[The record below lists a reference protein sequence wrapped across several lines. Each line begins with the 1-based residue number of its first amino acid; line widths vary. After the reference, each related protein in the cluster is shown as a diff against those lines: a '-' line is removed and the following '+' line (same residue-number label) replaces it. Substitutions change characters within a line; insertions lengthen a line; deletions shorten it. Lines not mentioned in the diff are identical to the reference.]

1 MKRRLDEELVH
12 RSILKTRSEAKRF
25 ILEGKVLVNGSAA
38 VKPNLLVSEQ
48 DELKLVE
55 EKKFVSRGGY
65 KLDFALEKF
74 NIDVK
79 DLVAL
84 DVGASTGGFTDCL
97 IKRGARKV
105 YAVDVGYGQ
114 IELSLRENPKVIVIE
129 RVNAKYLN
137 KEIIPE
143 APEIVT
149 MDVSFISIIK
159 ILPVLKGLI
168 KNSGIIV
175 SLVKP
180 QFEAG
185 KREVRKGI
193 VKNKEIHYKTL
204 VKLINEITEIGLY
217 VNALTYSPIKGG
229 KGNIEFFFKISGNM
243 PVVKLEDV
251 YKIVE
256 EAWEMTG

>member
-1 MKRRLDEELVH
+1 MKRRLDEELVL

-25 ILEGKVLVNGSAA
+25 ILEGKVLVNGSTA
-38 VKPNLLVSEQ
+38 VKPNLTVTEH

-65 KLDFALEKF
+65 KLDFALNKF

-79 DLVAL
+79 NLVAL

-105 YAVDVGYGQ
+105 FAVDVGYGQ
-114 IELSLRENPKVIVIE
+114 LELSLRENPKVTVIE

-137 KEIIPE
+137 KEIISE
-143 APEIVT
+143 APDIVT
-149 MDVSFISIIK
+149 MDVSFISITK
-159 ILPVLKGLI
+159 ILPALKGLI
-168 KNSGIIV
+168 KDSGLIV

-185 KREVRKGI
+185 KKESKKGI
-193 VKNKEIHYKTL
+193 IKDKEIHYKTL
-204 VKLINEITEIGLY
+204 AKLINEIAQIGLY
-217 VNALTYSPIKGG
+217 VNTLTYSPVRGG
-229 KGNIEFFFKISGNM
+229 KGNIEFFFKISGMM

-256 EAWEMTG
+256 EAWEMTV